1 MEEVE
6 QSLIHLQ
13 LVPGERV
20 GGGEE
25 EGEKKGGPTKQPR
38 FKIPLVPAGRLGW
51 ILRPGWG
58 SAAERIGRKRRPET
72 WSSQLAL

>member
-20 GGGEE
+20 GGK
-25 EGEKKGGPTKQPR
+25 KKGRRKAVQRSSRSLR
-38 FKIPLVPAGRLGW
+38 FLWFPLAVWAG
-51 ILRPGWG
+51 
-58 SAAERIGRKRRPET
+58 S
-72 WSSQLAL
+72 